1 VVLGDST
8 LIGRGTDC
16 DYILDDTQASRSH
29 ALIEKG
35 EEGFT
40 LTDQD
45 SSNGTFV
52 DDERIYG
59 PVLLSE
65 GDTIL
70 IGQTT
75 FTFEQLDEVEDEIE
89 EAVDQAAP
97 PEPVVA
103 EPDEPAPSAEAV
115 PPAEPQM
122 PVEAPAEPVRAQA
135 PAGKI
140 CPSCG
145 AALEPGIAFCGECGH
160 QLAGAPA
167 AGGVQ
172 AAAPDWDPIDSMEPQ
187 PIDPKRPYFSRKG
200 LRIGCLVLVG
210 LALAL
215 TCFLYVLDYLV
226 GLLM

>member
-1 VVLGDST
+1 VLGDTT

-35 EEGFT
+35 EDGYT

-52 DDERIYG
+52 DEERLFG

-65 GDTIL
+65 GDTIR

-75 FTFEQLDEVEDEIE
+75 FILEQLDESGEE
-89 EAVDQAAP
+89 EAQGAAP
-97 PEPVVA
+97 EPEA
-103 EPDEPAPSAEAV
+103 ERSPEPAP
-115 PPAEPQM
+115 
-122 PVEAPAEPVRAQA
+122 PVEAVTPVEPPPAFEAPKPAEPVQAQA
-135 PAGKI
+135 PAGKF

-160 QLAGAPA
+160 QLAAAPA
-167 AGGVQ
+167 AWQ
-172 AAAPDWDPIDSMEPQ
+172 PPEAAAGAWDAINSLEPQ
-187 PIDPKRPYFSRKG
+187 PINPRKLYFSR
-200 LRIGCLVLVG
+200 R
-210 LALAL
+210 
-215 TCFLYVLDYLV
+215 
-226 GLLM
+226 GLLIGGGVILGLLLSAICCAVVVSYVVEEIL